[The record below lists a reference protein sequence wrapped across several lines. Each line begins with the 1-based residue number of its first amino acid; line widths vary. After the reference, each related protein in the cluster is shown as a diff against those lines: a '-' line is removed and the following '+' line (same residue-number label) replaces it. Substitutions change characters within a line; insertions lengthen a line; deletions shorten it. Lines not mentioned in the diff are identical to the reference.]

1 MKTYVIGVDIGG
13 TNTRVAL
20 IDEDLEIEKK
30 EHFATHQ
37 FDHPKAFL
45 NHLHDMVERV
55 NSDGKAKAIGIV
67 LPVPWKHQQRTL
79 VDVANIPYLENFPLS
94 EFEDVFDGYKLYF
107 ENDVNVVSLLESKI
121 GSAKGYS
128 NSLYVTVSTGVGS
141 GVIINN
147 KIYNG
152 ANGYAGEIGTV
163 PVHHPTR
170 GVTWLEHLCSGDAL
184 HKESVRLFGEHGT
197 AKTLFE
203 EYHKQHPEAIKVIA
217 DWKEWLS
224 TGLATLS
231 LIVDPGIIVLGG
243 AVTIHQPW
251 IVPLLLEATRKK
263 VFPHMASKIKMEISK
278 FGLDVG
284 LVAAGHYGL
293 VMMR

>member
-20 IDEDLEIEKK
+20 IDEDLKIERK
-30 EHFATHQ
+30 ENIATHQ

-45 NHLHDMVERV
+45 THLYEMVEKV
-55 NSDGKAKAIGIV
+55 NFEKKASTIGIV
-67 LPVPWKHQQRTL
+67 LPVPWKSQQRIF
-79 VDVANIPYLENFPLS
+79 VDVANIPYLENFPIS
-94 EFEDVFDGYKLYF
+94 EFEKIFDGYKLHF
-107 ENDVNVVSLLESKI
+107 ENDVNVVSLLESEM
-121 GSAKGYS
+121 GSAKDYD

-163 PVHHPTR
+163 PVHHPTG

-184 HKESVRLFGEHGT
+184 HKESVRLFGEEGT
-197 AKTLFE
+197 AQILFE
-203 EYHKQHPEAIKVIA
+203 EYHKQHPGAVKVITE
-217 DWKEWLS
+217 WKEWLS

-251 IVPLLLEATRKK
+251 IVPLLLEATREK
-263 VFPHMASKIKMEISK
+263 VFPQMANKIKMKISE